1 MIGVA
6 LRSMAQRKLRSALT
20 AVAILLGVAMIAG
33 TYVQTDQIRAAFDDI
48 LHTANAGVDANI
60 APRTAFTSRFTAMPT
75 IDERT
80 VARVARVRGVD
91 RAAGEV
97 FQTGSL
103 VVRGKAVEP
112 QFAPAILVGTVEAPF
127 NPLKLVAGRL
137 PARSGEVVVNRKLA
151 TDEHLAVGAPVGVT
165 TRSGIH
171 PVRLV
176 GIVDFG
182 NVASM
187 GGATMI
193 AAPMRDV
200 QAWNGLEG
208 KVTGIVASAAPGVTA
223 EALVRNLRAA
233 LPHALEVKTGEQATA
248 DASKQINDSIG
259 AFLKPALLAF
269 SGAALLVGAFIIFNT
284 FSITVAQRR
293 REFALMRA
301 LGATRAQVLAAVAV
315 EALLVAAAA
324 SVAGL
329 LTGLGFA
336 KLLGALFDA
345 AGMGIPRAAM
355 TLAPR
360 TIAIG
365 LGVGIGVTATAALV
379 PAVRATRV
387 PPVAAMRDDAP
398 TEAGRTSRRRVA
410 VVTLVGALGAVLIA
424 EGLFGDGPASARLAA
439 MGGGVLL
446 VFVGVALVS
455 RHVVRPLAA
464 IVGWP
469 LERLG
474 HATGELAR
482 ENATRNPARTAITAA
497 ALMVGIGLVAFV
509 AVFADG
515 LKASFTG
522 AIDQRA
528 RADLIVT
535 SDAATPL
542 PRAAQDRIQVL
553 PDVSATA
560 PQYVD
565 QVQVNGRPVN
575 GVIDMVNG
583 IEPFALRDVYR
594 FTWIHGSDADVQRLG
609 PGAAFVEEQF
619 AKAHRIAV
627 GDRFRLTG
635 PTGRHAT
642 LTAIGEYRDP
652 QLLQGVM
659 IDIPQFQALSA
670 ARDPLSYLVRL
681 IDRRDVGA
689 AKHDV
694 QSALRPFPSAKV
706 RTRAE
711 YSDFISSRLDQL
723 VYLLYALLA
732 MSVVISMFGIA
743 NSLFLSI
750 HERIRELGMLRAV
763 GATAA
768 QVRRLIRYESVITSL
783 IGGVLGTVVGVAFAW
798 LTTFAVKDLGVGFSI
813 PGGQL
818 AAFLVLA
825 VVVGALGAIAPARR
839 AARLNILDAIH
850 AE

>member
-1 MIGVA
+1 VVIDRQQAEDQG
-6 LRSMAQRKLRSALT
+6 LRVGQ
-20 AVAILLGVAMIAG
+20 
-33 TYVQTDQIRAAFDDI
+33 
-48 LHTANAGVDANI
+48 
-60 APRTAFTSRFTAMPT
+60 
-75 IDERT
+75 
-80 VARVARVRGVD
+80 
-91 RAAGEV
+91 
-97 FQTGSL
+97 
-103 VVRGKAVEP
+103 VVG
-112 QFAPAILVGTVEAPF
+112 L
-127 NPLKLVAGRL
+127 
-137 PARSGEVVVNRKLA
+137 S
-151 TDEHLAVGAPVGVT
+151 
-165 TRSGIH
+165 TRSGVQDVEIS
-171 PVRLV
+171 
-176 GIVDFG
+176 GIG
-182 NVASM
+182 EWGGGTSI
-187 GGATMI
+187 GGATLVVPRLEDVQRWFQRPGDLTRIAI
-193 AAPMRDV
+193 AAD
-200 QAWNGLEG
+200 
-208 KVTGIVASAAPGVTA
+208 PGVA
-223 EALVRNLRAA
+223 PARLAAAVRAA
-233 LPHALEVKTGEQATA
+233 LPRTVTVKTGAA
-248 DASKQINDSIG
+248 DAAKQADAANDAIG
-259 AFLKPALLAF
+259 SVLTPALLAL

-293 REFALMRA
+293 REFALLRA
-301 LGATRAQVLAAVAV
+301 LGATRAQVLGAVAV
-315 EALLVAAAA
+315 EALLVAVAA

-336 KLLGALFDA
+336 TLLGVLFDA

-387 PPVAAMRDDAP
+387 PPVAAMRDEAP

-410 VVTLVGALGAVLIA
+410 VVTLVGVLGAVLIA

-439 MGGGVLL
+439 MGGGALL
-446 VFVGVALVS
+446 AFVGVALVS

-474 HATGELAR
+474 HAAGELAR

-565 QVQVNGRPVN
+565 QVQVDGRPVN

-594 FTWIHGSDADVQRLG
+594 FTWIHGSDADLQRLG

-627 GDRFRLTG
+627 GDSFRLTG

-681 IDRRDVGA
+681 IDRRDVSA

-768 QVRRLIRYESVITSL
+768 QVRRLIRYESIITSL

-839 AARLNILDAIH
+839 AARLSILDAIH
-850 AE
+850 SE